1 MSQSITA
8 VLVEDDLETLKHFA
22 RSLQDDHR
30 FQVVASCCNCAE
42 ARKAFGRFT
51 PHVFVTDLKLPDG
64 HGFELI
70 EHVRREMPMTE
81 IMVISAF
88 GDEQTVVKAITLGAS
103 GYLLKDAS
111 PLHIRE
117 AVVDLMDGRSP
128 ISTAVARH
136 IIKSLQPSA
145 GEDNNASAPATLT
158 EREKDILWGIA
169 KGFSYKDIA
178 RKLGISPQTVPT
190 HVKSI
195 YRKLDVHSRGEAVFE
210 ALQSGLIAIA

>member
-1 MSQSITA
+1 MNQSITV
-8 VLVEDDLETLKHFA
+8 VLVEDDLETLEHFA
-22 RSLQDDHR
+22 HSLQDDHR
-30 FQVVASCCNCAE
+30 FQVVASCCSCDE
-42 ARKAFGRFT
+42 ARRAFGRLT
-51 PHVFVTDLKLPDG
+51 PQVFVTDLKLPDG

-70 EHVRREMPMTE
+70 EHVCREMPTTE

-111 PLHIRE
+111 PLNIRE
-117 AVVDLMDGRSP
+117 AVVDLVDGRSP

-136 IIKSLQPSA
+136 IIKSLQPSTGA
-145 GEDNNASAPATLT
+145 DDDASVPATLT